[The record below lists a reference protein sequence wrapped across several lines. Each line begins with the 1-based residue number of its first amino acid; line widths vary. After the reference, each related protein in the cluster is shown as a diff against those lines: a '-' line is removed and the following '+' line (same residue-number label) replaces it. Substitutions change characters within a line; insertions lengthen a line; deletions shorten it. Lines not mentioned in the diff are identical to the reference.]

1 MYKGQSGMWSWLLHR
16 ISGLGLLLFL
26 LIHIA
31 DVSMISFGPQVYN
44 QSVLL
49 FDYWIVRLLS
59 VALVAAVLFHSFNG
73 IRIIIID
80 FWRKG
85 ARYQR
90 VLFGIALALTIVIA
104 LPFAYIIMVPSLHW
118 LTAMPHITANH

>member
-1 MYKGQSGMWSWLLHR
+1 MWSWLLHR

-59 VALVAAVLFHSFNG
+59 VSLVTAVLFHSFNG
-73 IRIIIID
+73 IRIIMID

-90 VLFGIALALTIVIA
+90 ILFGIALALTIVIA

-118 LTAMPHITANH
+118 LTAMPHITANR

>member
-59 VALVAAVLFHSFNG
+59 VSLVTAVLFHSFNG
-73 IRIIIID
+73 IRIIMID

-90 VLFGIALALTIVIA
+90 ILFGIALALTIVIA

-118 LTAMPHITANH
+118 LTAMPHITANR

>member
-59 VALVAAVLFHSFNG
+59 VALVTAVLFHSFNG
-73 IRIIIID
+73 IRIIMID

-118 LTAMPHITANH
+118 LTAMPHITANR

>member
-59 VALVAAVLFHSFNG
+59 VALVTAVLFHSFNG
-73 IRIIIID
+73 IRIIMID

-90 VLFGIALALTIVIA
+90 ILFGIALALTIVIA

-118 LTAMPHITANH
+118 LTAMPHITAKR

>member
-59 VALVAAVLFHSFNG
+59 VALVMAVLFHSFNG
-73 IRIIIID
+73 IRIIVID

-104 LPFAYIIMVPSLHW
+104 IPFAYIIMVPSLHW
-118 LTAMPHITANH
+118 LTAMPHITANR